1 MPFST
6 AKSVAA
12 PDKRSAASPASI
24 DPPPIWLSVEV
35 MADAPLYGIAIFTI
49 PYIVAGTAMPRTL
62 LITFSIGLSFAAST
76 DCEYSIA
83 TKWKRTYLMEC
94 FFATLLLMGID
105 ERRIKLLQE
114 NLEVIRKIAGW
125 TGQRMAEE
133 IGVTRQTIGNLE
145 KGRQKMSKTQ
155 YLALRSVLNFEI
167 ANSKNGEL
175 AIIIR
180 VLVDEPAEAAE
191 HDCERGKSEQRFKQ
205 TAMSDLSSTTTA
217 WADPKKIAAV
227 AATAA
232 AAGSFGLAAPVVAI
246 ATAKLL
252 RSFK

>member
-1 MPFST
+1 MLFM
-6 AKSVAA
+6 
-12 PDKRSAASPASI
+12 D
-24 DPPPIWLSVEV
+24 
-35 MADAPLYGIAIFTI
+35 
-49 PYIVAGTAMPRTL
+49 
-62 LITFSIGLSFAAST
+62 
-76 DCEYSIA
+76 
-83 TKWKRTYLMEC
+83 
-94 FFATLLLMGID
+94 ID

-114 NLEVIRKIAGW
+114 NLEVIRKVTGW

-167 ANSKNGEL
+167 ANNENSEL
-175 AIIIR
+175 AKIIR
-180 VLVDEPAEAAE
+180 VLVDEPAEAV
-191 HDCERGKSEQRFKQ
+191 ERDVEGGKGERVFEP

-217 WADPKKIAAV
+217 WADPIIITAA
-227 AATAA
+227 AA
-232 AAGSFGLAAPVVAI
+232 AAGSLGVMVPIVAT

>member
-1 MPFST
+1 
-6 AKSVAA
+6 
-12 PDKRSAASPASI
+12 
-24 DPPPIWLSVEV
+24 
-35 MADAPLYGIAIFTI
+35 MA
-49 PYIVAGTAMPRTL
+49 
-62 LITFSIGLSFAAST
+62 
-76 DCEYSIA
+76 
-83 TKWKRTYLMEC
+83 C
-94 FFATLLLMGID
+94 FFASMLLMGMD

-114 NLEVIRKIAGW
+114 NLEAIRKIAGW

-167 ANSKNGEL
+167 VNSKNGEL
-175 AIIIR
+175 AKIIR